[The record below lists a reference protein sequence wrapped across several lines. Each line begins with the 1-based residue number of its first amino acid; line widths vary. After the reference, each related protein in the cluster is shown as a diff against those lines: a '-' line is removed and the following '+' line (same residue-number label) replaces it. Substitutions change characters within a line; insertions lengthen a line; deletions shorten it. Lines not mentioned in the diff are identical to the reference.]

1 MQNSNPASDETI
13 SNLVVNS
20 GIAINDLYK
29 SLKVELA
36 VRSLMNDSTPLLYIL
51 TQDLQNGIKFI
62 LMDISVSCRAE
73 FSTSNL
79 YEKRFHLKN
88 IQASISEGYKLLF
101 NFGKQRNKS
110 LWMKLMIEVYNV
122 CDDKLISK
130 GLDIENKLIRFGA
143 SNIDKELRDLTLHY
157 DKEMME
163 VYRKTS
169 DISSEEIV
177 IKKVCGFW
185 ALLQDILLFTEE
197 LDKYYLNQTGIVK
210 PIITTPVELN
220 VSSLHKMV
228 CQIINREGTL
238 DRLFEELSPTAIKGI
253 DTMAI
258 YWDST
263 KRIEGLIILNYRI

>member
-88 IQASISEGYKLLF
+88 IQASISEGFKLLF

-130 GLDIENKLIRFGA
+130 GLDIENKLIRFGT

-185 ALLQDILLFTEE
+185 ALL
-197 LDKYYLNQTGIVK
+197 
-210 PIITTPVELN
+210 
-220 VSSLHKMV
+220 
-228 CQIINREGTL
+228 
-238 DRLFEELSPTAIKGI
+238 
-253 DTMAI
+253 
-258 YWDST
+258 
-263 KRIEGLIILNYRI
+263 